1 MKKQIVSTLLA
12 LCMLLCLMPTAAF
25 AEGSTETPPVCS
37 CETACTTDNMNKECP
52 VCGAENAIPQN
63 CGQYIPVEDRTGEN
77 GSTERADDPN
87 GSIELSAA
95 DQVQAMIDGLPN
107 AEEITEDNAEEVKAQ
122 LEAIDE
128 AKETL
133 SDEEIDEL
141 DMTRY
146 AEAAAELGALAA
158 PMLLANDSPNEQ
170 FSLTPGGRYY
180 FDLSTMNIPGT
191 ANGSLPDA
199 SLHYVPFTYA
209 GTIEAYKLTSAMAT
223 TEEYAQQNKYAHS
236 LFVADYAVTHTVS
249 WNGLNDEGLIFG
261 KNYASGGV
269 DYTLRAPSVGSNAT
283 GSGDSQRG
291 VPQSNEWDTML
302 NKNSGYIKNWNGI
315 YSWGQDTTRY
325 NSSFRAVR
333 GFISARLWGIDN
345 AASSDPNV
353 VFRPVLEILNPDT
366 LGSDGLKVVT
376 LDLGGGTLGN
386 SSEDIQ
392 IIVKT
397 GSEFTAPA
405 SDGMTRPNGDTGSYF
420 MWLGSDGKLYAPGAS
435 VPADVT
441 KLTAQFA
448 LSEQFSL
455 TPGGTYYFDL
465 SAMGIPGTVNT
476 GNENGAVSL
485 PDTSLHYVPF
495 TYAGTIEAYKL
506 TSATAT
512 TEEYAQNN
520 KYAHSLFVADYAVTH
535 AVRWNGL
542 NDEGLIFGK
551 NYASGGV
558 DYTLRAPSVG
568 SDATGLGDSDPG
580 VPQSNEWDT
589 MLNKDSGYIQNWNE
603 MFSWGQDTVSF
614 DASRRAV
621 RGYNS
626 ARLWRHSYAARSY
639 SNHGFRP
646 VLEVRNPNTLGPDGL
661 KAVTLALGGGKLGGS
676 SDAIHI
682 IVKTGSEFTAPA
694 SDGLN
699 RPDGNTGSYF
709 MWLGSD
715 GKLYAP
721 GASVP
726 ADVTKLTAQFALSEQ
741 FSLKPGGRYYFD
753 LSGEKIPGTA
763 NGNLPDSTLHYVPF
777 TYAGTIEAYKLTSA
791 MATTEE
797 YAQREKYPH
806 SLFVADYTVTHT
818 VSWDDLNTAGLIFGK
833 DYAAGG
839 VDYTLRAPS
848 VGSNSTGLGDSRR
861 GVPQSNEWDAVLNK
875 NSGYIQNWN
884 RMYLWGQDV
893 SSVDASYRARRG
905 YSSARNWYS
914 NSATD
919 SNPILGFRPVLEVLN
934 AETLGSDGLKVV
946 TLDLGG
952 GTLGNSSEDIQ
963 IIVKTGSEFTAP
975 ASDGMTRPDGNT
987 GSYFMWLG
995 SNGNSY
1001 APGGSVPADVTEL
1014 TVQWTAP
1021 TYAVTLNTNGG
1032 TINNGNVTSYTYGVG
1047 ATLPTDVTRTGYT
1060 FKGWYYNEN
1069 LTGSP
1074 VTAISNIETGNK
1086 EYWAKWEINQY
1097 TVTVKPENGEA
1108 DITITQ
1114 DYGTAIAAPADPTR
1128 EGYTFTGWDRDIP
1141 ATMPAENMTVTAKW
1155 KVNQYTITFDTNG
1168 GSEITPITQDY
1179 GTAITA
1185 PTNPTREG
1193 YTFIGWD
1200 KAIPATMPAENMTI
1214 TAKWKVNQYT
1224 ITFDSNGGSEI
1235 APITQDYGTAIT
1247 APADPTRE
1255 GYTFIGW
1262 DKAIPATMPAEDLTI
1277 TAQWRDI
1284 AVPTGEI
1291 KIAENGWKSFL
1302 NTITFRLFFKD
1313 TQTVTVTAA
1322 DNSGKAVK
1330 IEYLLSDKALTESE
1344 LAGMTFTAYSAPF
1357 SINPDNEYVI
1367 YAKLTDTSG
1376 NVAYINTNGI
1386 VLDATVPVISGIE
1399 AGKTYCAAQTITVDE
1414 KYIGTVKVNGTEVSL
1429 DRNSQFAL
1437 SPASGKQTI
1446 VVTDKAGN
1454 ETRVTVTVNN
1464 GHTYEWQSENG
1475 QYWQKCKFCNHETA
1489 KKDIPT
1495 INISGAD
1502 KVCRTQDYKFSF
1514 TLPEGATDAACGY
1527 EFIGLGGGPL
1537 TPTVENGLYSGII
1550 KASTYPATENSFK
1563 LIVSAKTADGFAF
1576 SAEKKVTIQN
1586 EHTGGTATC
1595 KDKAKCEVCGE
1606 SYGKLA
1612 PNNHANL
1619 KHIDAK
1625 AATKTSE
1632 GNIEYWYC
1640 DGCNK
1645 YYKDAKATQ
1654 EITKAQTVTAKLPP
1668 KITAGDG
1675 ATVTQGEKK
1684 ELSFTSDASFADFLR
1699 VELDGTTLDEKNYTK
1714 KEGST
1719 IITLN
1724 RDFVA
1729 TLSVGEH
1736 TLSIV
1741 SKSGTATAKFTVKAK
1756 PAETATPQ
1764 PTVTPQPTAQ
1774 PQPTVQ
1780 PVSPIPSTGDT
1791 ANPALW
1797 FALLI
1802 VSGSALAA
1810 IFVLRRKDNRK

>member
-1 MKKQIVSTLLA
+1 MKKRIFSTLLA

-25 AEGSTETPPVCS
+25 AEDSTETPPVCS
-37 CETACTTDNMNKECP
+37 CETACTADNMNTECP

-87 GSIELSAA
+87 GPTELGAA
-95 DQVQAMIDGLPN
+95 DQVQAMINGLPN

-128 AKETL
+128 AKAQL

-146 AEAAAELGALAA
+146 AEAAAALGALAA
-158 PMLLANDSPNEQ
+158 PMLLANDSPDEQ
-170 FSLTPGGRYY
+170 FSLTPGGTYY
-180 FDLSTMNIPGT
+180 FDLSGASIPGT
-191 ANGSLPDA
+191 ANSGNSNGAASLPDT

-223 TEEYAQQNKYAHS
+223 TEEYAQQNKYSHS
-236 LFVADYAVTHTVS
+236 LFVADYAVTHKVN
-249 WNGLNDEGLIFG
+249 WNNLDTASLIFG

-269 DYTLRAPSVGSNAT
+269 DYTLRAPSCGSGFT
-283 GSGDSQRG
+283 GSDDSERG
-291 VPQSNEWDTML
+291 TPQSNEWDAVL
-302 NKNSGYIKNWNGI
+302 DKNSGYVKNWNDI
-315 YSWGQDTTRY
+315 YSWGQDTSSY
-325 NSSFRAVR
+325 ESSF
-333 GFISARLWGIDN
+333 
-345 AASSDPNV
+345 
-353 VFRPVLEILNPDT
+353 
-366 LGSDGLKVVT
+366 
-376 LDLGGGTLGN
+376 
-386 SSEDIQ
+386 
-392 IIVKT
+392 
-397 GSEFTAPA
+397 
-405 SDGMTRPNGDTGSYF
+405 
-420 MWLGSDGKLYAPGAS
+420 
-435 VPADVT
+435 
-441 KLTAQFA
+441 
-448 LSEQFSL
+448 
-455 TPGGTYYFDL
+455 
-465 SAMGIPGTVNT
+465 
-476 GNENGAVSL
+476 
-485 PDTSLHYVPF
+485 
-495 TYAGTIEAYKL
+495 
-506 TSATAT
+506 
-512 TEEYAQNN
+512 
-520 KYAHSLFVADYAVTH
+520 
-535 AVRWNGL
+535 
-542 NDEGLIFGK
+542 
-551 NYASGGV
+551 
-558 DYTLRAPSVG
+558 
-568 SDATGLGDSDPG
+568 
-580 VPQSNEWDT
+580 
-589 MLNKDSGYIQNWNE
+589 
-603 MFSWGQDTVSF
+603 
-614 DASRRAV
+614 RAV

-626 ARLWRHSYAARSY
+626 ARNGDIDNATGSGPNL
-639 SNHGFRP
+639 GFRP
-646 VLEVRNPNTLGPDGL
+646 VLEVLNPDELGSDGL
-661 KAVTLALGGGKLGGS
+661 KAVTLDLGGGKLGGS

-694 SDGLN
+694 SDGMT
-699 RPDGNTGSYF
+699 RPDENTDSYF
-709 MWLGSD
+709 MWLGSN

-721 GASVP
+721 GDSVP

-741 FSLKPGGRYYFD
+741 FFLTPGGRYYFD
-753 LSGEKIPGTA
+753 LSAMNIPGTA
-763 NGNLPDSTLHYVPF
+763 NGGNSDGAVSLPDTSLHYVPF
-777 TYAGTIEAYKLTSA
+777 TYVGTIEAYKLTSA
-791 MATTEE
+791 TATTEE
-797 YAQREKYPH
+797 YAQQNKYPH
-806 SLFVADYTVTHT
+806 SLFVADYAVTHT
-818 VSWDDLNTAGLIFGK
+818 VSWDDLNTKSLIFGK
-833 DYAAGG
+833 NYASGG

-848 VGSNSTGLGDSRR
+848 VGSNSTGSGESQHDTPSN
-861 GVPQSNEWDAVLNK
+861 NEWDRILDK

-884 RMYLWGQDV
+884 KMYSWGQDT
-893 SSVDASYRARRG
+893 SSVAKSYRAVRG
-905 YSSARNWYS
+905 YISARYWISCNAALSLPY
-914 NSATD
+914 
-919 SNPILGFRPVLEVLN
+919 LGFRPVLEVLN
-934 AETLGSDGLKVV
+934 PETLRSDGLKVV
-946 TLDLGG
+946 TLDLNGG
-952 GTLGNSSEDIQ
+952 KLGGSSEAIQ
-963 IIVKTGSEFTAP
+963 IIVKNGSTFTAP
-975 ASDGMTRPDGNT
+975 MSGGLTRPDGDT
-987 GSYFMWLG
+987 GSYFMWLDG
-995 SNGNSY
+995 NGNSY
-1001 APGGSVPADVTEL
+1001 APGGSVPADVTPL

-1021 TYAVTLNTNGG
+1021 TYAVTLHTNGG
-1032 TINNGNVTSYTYGVG
+1032 TINNGNVTEYTYGVG

-1060 FKGWYYNEN
+1060 FKGWYDNEN

-1074 VTAISNIETGNK
+1074 VTAISDTETGNK

-1097 TVTVKPENGEA
+1097 TVTVKPENGKA

-1114 DYGTAIAAPADPTR
+1114 DYGTPITAPADPTR

-1179 GTAITA
+1179 GTAIAA
-1185 PTNPTREG
+1185 PADPTREG

-1200 KAIPATMPAENMTI
+1200 KAIPATMPAENMII

-1235 APITQDYGTAIT
+1235 APITQDYGTAIA

-1262 DKAIPATMPAEDLTI
+1262 DKAIPTTMPAEDMII

-1322 DNSGKAVK
+1322 DNSGEAVK

-1367 YAKLTDTSG
+1367 YVKLTDTSG

-1386 VLDATVPVISGIE
+1386 VLDATVPVISGI
-1399 AGKTYCAAQTITVDE
+1399 ADGKTYCAAQTVTVTE
-1414 KYIGTVKVNGTEVSL
+1414 KYIGTVKVNGTKVSL
-1429 DRNSQFAL
+1429 DKNSQFAL

-1454 ETRVTVTVNN
+1454 ETKVTVTVNN

-1514 TLPEGATDAACGY
+1514 TLPEGATDAAYGY
-1527 EFIGLGGGPL
+1527 KFIGFGDGPL

-1550 KASTYPATENSFK
+1550 KASAYPAKENSFK

-1595 KDKAKCEVCGE
+1595 KDKAICEVCGE
-1606 SYGKLA
+1606 SYGKLD

-1699 VELDGTTLDEKNYTK
+1699 VELDGTALDEKNYTK

-1736 TLSIV
+1736 TLAIV
-1741 SKSGTATAKFTVKAK
+1741 SQHGTATAKFTVKAK

-1774 PQPTVQ
+1774 PQQTAQPQPTAQQQQTAQPQPTVQ

-1797 FALLI
+1797 FVLLI

>member
-1 MKKQIVSTLLA
+1 MVPPKEEPNDFHHGGITMNRRFFSLL
-12 LCMLLCLMPTAAF
+12 AAF
-25 AEGSTETPPVCS
+25 ALCLTLIPTTAFADDEKRREDVSPCS
-37 CETACTTDNMNKECP
+37 CETACTVDNMNKECP

-63 CGQYIPVEDRTGEN
+63 CGQSIPVEDRTGEN

-87 GSIELSAA
+87 GPIELSAT

-128 AKETL
+128 AKEKL

-146 AEAAAELGALAA
+146 AEAAAALGALAA
-158 PMLLANDSPNEQ
+158 PMLLANDSPDEQ
-170 FSLTPGGRYY
+170 FSLKPG
-180 FDLSTMNIPGT
+180 D
-191 ANGSLPDA
+191 
-199 SLHYVPFTYA
+199 
-209 GTIEAYKLTSAMAT
+209 
-223 TEEYAQQNKYAHS
+223 
-236 LFVADYAVTHTVS
+236 
-249 WNGLNDEGLIFG
+249 
-261 KNYASGGV
+261 
-269 DYTLRAPSVGSNAT
+269 
-283 GSGDSQRG
+283 
-291 VPQSNEWDTML
+291 
-302 NKNSGYIKNWNGI
+302 
-315 YSWGQDTTRY
+315 
-325 NSSFRAVR
+325 
-333 GFISARLWGIDN
+333 
-345 AASSDPNV
+345 
-353 VFRPVLEILNPDT
+353 
-366 LGSDGLKVVT
+366 
-376 LDLGGGTLGN
+376 
-386 SSEDIQ
+386 
-392 IIVKT
+392 
-397 GSEFTAPA
+397 
-405 SDGMTRPNGDTGSYF
+405 
-420 MWLGSDGKLYAPGAS
+420 
-435 VPADVT
+435 
-441 KLTAQFA
+441 
-448 LSEQFSL
+448 
-455 TPGGTYYFDL
+455 TYYFDL
-465 SAMGIPGTVNT
+465 SGEDIPGTANS
-476 GNENGAVSL
+476 GNSDGAVSL

-495 TYAGTIEAYKL
+495 TYVGTIEAYKL

-512 TEEYAQNN
+512 TEEYAQRE
-520 KYAHSLFVADYAVTH
+520 KYPHSLFVADYVVTND
-535 AVRWNGL
+535 VSWNTL
-542 NDEGLIFGK
+542 NTADLIFGK
-551 NYASGGV
+551 DYASGGV
-558 DYTLRAPSVG
+558 GYTLRAPSVG
-568 SDATGLGDSDPG
+568 SDSTGWDDSQRG
-580 VPQSNEWDT
+580 MPQSNEWDT
-589 MLNKDSGYIQNWNE
+589 MLNKDSGYIQNWNG
-603 MFSWGQDTVSF
+603 MFSWGQDVSS
-614 DASRRAV
+614 DGALLRAV
-621 RGYNS
+621 RGNHS
-626 ARLWRHSYAARSY
+626 ARFWGYFSS
-639 SNHGFRP
+639 SG
-646 VLEVRNPNTLGPDGL
+646 RN
-661 KAVTLALGGGKLGGS
+661 
-676 SDAIHI
+676 
-682 IVKTGSEFTAPA
+682 
-694 SDGLN
+694 
-699 RPDGNTGSYF
+699 
-709 MWLGSD
+709 
-715 GKLYAP
+715 
-721 GASVP
+721 
-726 ADVTKLTAQFALSEQ
+726 
-741 FSLKPGGRYYFD
+741 
-753 LSGEKIPGTA
+753 
-763 NGNLPDSTLHYVPF
+763 
-777 TYAGTIEAYKLTSA
+777 
-791 MATTEE
+791 
-797 YAQREKYPH
+797 
-806 SLFVADYTVTHT
+806 
-818 VSWDDLNTAGLIFGK
+818 VS
-833 DYAAGG
+833 
-839 VDYTLRAPS
+839 
-848 VGSNSTGLGDSRR
+848 
-861 GVPQSNEWDAVLNK
+861 
-875 NSGYIQNWN
+875 
-884 RMYLWGQDV
+884 
-893 SSVDASYRARRG
+893 
-905 YSSARNWYS
+905 
-914 NSATD
+914 
-919 SNPILGFRPVLEVLN
+919 LGFRPVLEVPKPD
-934 AETLGSDGLKVV
+934 TLGSDGLKVV

-952 GTLGNSSEDIQ
+952 GKLGGSSDAIQ
-963 IIVKTGSEFTAP
+963 IIVKNGSEFTAP
-975 ASDGMTRPDGNT
+975 ASDGMTRPAGDT
-987 GSYFMWLG
+987 GSYFMWLD

-1001 APGGSVPADVTEL
+1001 APGASVPADVTTL

-1021 TYAVTLNTNGG
+1021 TYTVTLNVGDG
-1032 TINNGNVTSYTYGVG
+1032 TINSGNVTGYTYGTG

-1060 FKGWYYNEN
+1060 FKGWYDNEA
-1069 LTGSP
+1069 LAGSP
-1074 VTAISNIETGNK
+1074 VTAISNTETGNK

-1097 TVTVKPENGEA
+1097 TITFDTVGGSTVA
-1108 DITITQ
+1108 SITQ
-1114 DYGTAIAAPADPTR
+1114 DYGTAIAAPANPTR
-1128 EGYTFTGWDRDIP
+1128 EGYSFIGWDKEIP
-1141 ATMPAENMTVTAKW
+1141 STMPAENM
-1155 KVNQYTITFDTNG
+1155 I
-1168 GSEITPITQDY
+1168 
-1179 GTAITA
+1179 
-1185 PTNPTREG
+1185 
-1193 YTFIGWD
+1193 
-1200 KAIPATMPAENMTI
+1200 I

-1235 APITQDYGTAIT
+1235 APITQDYGMAIT

-1262 DKAIPATMPAEDLTI
+1262 DKAIPSTMPAENMII
-1277 TAQWRDI
+1277 TAKWRDI

-1302 NTITFRLFFKD
+1302 NTITFSLFFKD

-1367 YAKLTDTSG
+1367 YVKLTDTSG
-1376 NVAYINTNGI
+1376 NFAYINTNGI
-1386 VLDATVPVISGIE
+1386 VLDATVPGISGI
-1399 AGKTYCAAQTITVDE
+1399 ADGKTYCAAQIVTVDE

-1429 DRNSQFAL
+1429 DKNGQFVL

-1454 ETRVTVTVNN
+1454 ETRVTVTVND

-1514 TLPEGATDAACGY
+1514 TLPEGATGAAYGY
-1527 EFIGLGGGPL
+1527 KFIGFGDGPL

-1550 KASTYPATENSFK
+1550 KASAYPAKENSFK

-1595 KDKAKCEVCGE
+1595 KNKAICEVCGE
-1606 SYGKLA
+1606 SYGKLD

-1625 AATKTSE
+1625 AATKTFE

-1736 TLSIV
+1736 TLAIV
-1741 SKSGTATAKFTVKAK
+1741 SQSGTATAKFTVKAK

-1780 PVSPIPSTGDT
+1780 PVSPLPRTGDT

-1797 FALLI
+1797 FVLLI

>member
-1 MKKQIVSTLLA
+1 MKKRIFSTLLA

-25 AEGSTETPPVCS
+25 AEDSTETPPVCS
-37 CETACTTDNMNKECP
+37 CETACTTDNMDKECP

-77 GSTERADDPN
+77 GSTEGADDPN
-87 GSIELSAA
+87 GPTELSAA

-122 LEAIDE
+122 LDAIDE
-128 AKETL
+128 AKEKL

-146 AEAAAELGALAA
+146 AEAAAALGALAA

-170 FSLTPGGRYY
+170 FSLKPGDTYY
-180 FDLSTMNIPGT
+180 FDLSGEDIPGT
-191 ANGSLPDA
+191 ANSGNSDGAVSLPDT
-199 SLHYVPFTYA
+199 SLHYVPFTYV
-209 GTIEAYKLTSAMAT
+209 GTIEAYKLTSATVT
-223 TEEYAQQNKYAHS
+223 TEEYAQQNKYPHS

-249 WNGLNDEGLIFG
+249 WDDLNTKGLIFG

-283 GSGDSQRG
+283 GSGASQRI
-291 VPQSNEWDTML
+291 VPQSNEWDTIL
-302 NKNSGYIKNWNGI
+302 DKKDGYIKNGI
-315 YSWGQDTTRY
+315 YMHSWGQDTH
-325 NSSFRAVR
+325 S
-333 GFISARLWGIDN
+333 ISASYRAIRGYDSARYWISCN
-345 AASSDPNV
+345 AAGSFPYV
-353 VFRPVLEILNPDT
+353 GFRPVLEVPKPDT
-366 LGSDGLKVVT
+366 LGPDGLKAVT
-376 LDLGGGTLGN
+376 LDLGGGKLGG
-386 SSEDIQ
+386 SSDAIQ
-392 IIVKT
+392 IIVKN

-405 SDGMTRPNGDTGSYF
+405 SDGLTHPDGNTDSYF
-420 MWLGSDGKLYAPGAS
+420 MWLGSDGKLYAPGDS

-441 KLTAQFA
+441 NLTAQFA

-465 SAMGIPGTVNT
+465 SGENVPGTVND
-476 GNENGAVSL
+476 AL
-485 PDTSLHYVPF
+485 PDKTMHYVPF
-495 TYAGTIEAYKL
+495 TYAGTVDSYKL
-506 TSATAT
+506 TSEMAT
-512 TEEYAQNN
+512 TEEYAQQN
-520 KYAHSLFVADYAVTH
+520 KYAHSLFIADYVVTND
-535 AVRWNGL
+535 VSWDTL
-542 NDEGLIFGK
+542 NTADLIFGK
-551 NYASGGV
+551 NYAGGGV

-568 SDATGLGDSDPG
+568 SSYTGSGDSERGTPK
-580 VPQSNEWDT
+580 SNEWDKI
-589 MLNKDSGYIQNWNE
+589 LDKDDGYIKNWGK
-603 MFSWGQDTVSF
+603 MLSCGQDTTIRISASF
-614 DASRRAV
+614 RAV
-621 RGYNS
+621 RGWKRS
-626 ARLWRHSYAARSY
+626 ARFWTSYNTSY
-639 SNHGFRP
+639 STFGFRP
-646 VLEVRNPNTLGPDGL
+646 VLEVPNPGTLGADGL
-661 KAVTLALGGGKLGGS
+661 KAVTLNLGGGKLGGS

-682 IVKTGSEFTAPA
+682 IVKNGSKFTAPA
-694 SDGLN
+694 SNGL
-699 RPDGNTGSYF
+699 
-709 MWLGSD
+709 
-715 GKLYAP
+715 
-721 GASVP
+721 
-726 ADVTKLTAQFALSEQ
+726 
-741 FSLKPGGRYYFD
+741 
-753 LSGEKIPGTA
+753 
-763 NGNLPDSTLHYVPF
+763 
-777 TYAGTIEAYKLTSA
+777 
-791 MATTEE
+791 
-797 YAQREKYPH
+797 
-806 SLFVADYTVTHT
+806 
-818 VSWDDLNTAGLIFGK
+818 
-833 DYAAGG
+833 
-839 VDYTLRAPS
+839 
-848 VGSNSTGLGDSRR
+848 
-861 GVPQSNEWDAVLNK
+861 
-875 NSGYIQNWN
+875 
-884 RMYLWGQDV
+884 
-893 SSVDASYRARRG
+893 
-905 YSSARNWYS
+905 
-914 NSATD
+914 
-919 SNPILGFRPVLEVLN
+919 
-934 AETLGSDGLKVV
+934 
-946 TLDLGG
+946 
-952 GTLGNSSEDIQ
+952 
-963 IIVKTGSEFTAP
+963 
-975 ASDGMTRPDGNT
+975 TRPDGNT

-995 SNGNSY
+995 S
-1001 APGGSVPADVTEL
+1001 
-1014 TVQWTAP
+1014 
-1021 TYAVTLNTNGG
+1021 
-1032 TINNGNVTSYTYGVG
+1032 NVTSYTYGVG

-1060 FKGWYYNEN
+1060 FKGWYDNEN
-1069 LTGSP
+1069 LTSSP
-1074 VTAISNIETGNK
+1074 VTAISNTETGNK

-1097 TVTVKPENGEA
+1097 TVTVKPENGKA

-1114 DYGTAIAAPADPTR
+1114 DYGT
-1128 EGYTFTGWDRDIP
+1128 
-1141 ATMPAENMTVTAKW
+1141 
-1155 KVNQYTITFDTNG
+1155 Q
-1168 GSEITPITQDY
+1168 
-1179 GTAITA
+1179 ITA
-1185 PTNPTREG
+1185 PTLTRDG
-1193 YTFIGWD
+1193 YQFNGWD
-1200 KAIPATMPAENMTI
+1200 K
-1214 TAKWKVNQYT
+1214 
-1224 ITFDSNGGSEI
+1224 TF
-1235 APITQDYGTAIT
+1235 
-1247 APADPTRE
+1247 PT
-1255 GYTFIGW
+1255 
-1262 DKAIPATMPAEDLTI
+1262 TMPAEDLTI

-1284 AVPTGEI
+1284 AAPTGEI
-1291 KIAENGWKSFL
+1291 KIAENGWKSFF
-1302 NTITFRLFFKD
+1302 NTITFDLFFKD
-1313 TQTVTVTAA
+1313 AQTVTVTAA
-1322 DNSGKAVK
+1322 DNSSKAVTV
-1330 IEYLLSDKALTESE
+1330 EYLLSDKALTESE

-1414 KYIGTVKVNGTEVSL
+1414 KYIGTVKVNGTKVIL
-1429 DRNSQFAL
+1429 DENSQFAL
-1437 SPASGKQTI
+1437 SPARGEQTI

-1454 ETRVTVTVNN
+1454 ETSVTVTVND

-1514 TLPEGATDAACGY
+1514 TLPEGATGAACGY

-1550 KASTYPATENSFK
+1550 KASTYPAKENSFK

-1595 KDKAKCEVCGE
+1595 KDKAICEVCGE
-1606 SYGKLA
+1606 SYGKLD

-1619 KHIDAK
+1619 THIDAK

-1632 GNIEYWYC
+1632 GNVEYWYC

-1675 ATVTQGEKK
+1675 AAVTQGEKK

-1756 PAETATPQ
+1756 PTETTTPQ

-1780 PVSPIPSTGDT
+1780 PVSPIPRTGDT

-1810 IFVLRRKDNRK
+1810 IFVLRRKANRK